1 MAIIFPSGYRE
12 IRDSLAYFY
21 AKTGRDTITNRELHS
36 CLGMYNFSKNKINE
50 IIEDECGTLLYP
62 VGQGVYK
69 FDASSMDSG
78 LSSSIRVQVQT
89 EIRKLMSNIKLLS
102 SNISALQ
109 NERSYMYL
117 KQVYEDLERIL
128 NAR

>member
-12 IRDSLAYFY
+12 LIDSLGYFY

-50 IIEDECGTLLYP
+50 IIKAACGFRLYP
-62 VGQGVYK
+62 IGQGVYK
-69 FDASSMDSG
+69 FNTDSFDNN
-78 LSSSIRVQVQT
+78 LSFSIRMQVET
-89 EIRKLMSNIKLLS
+89 EIRKLMSGIKLLS
-102 SNISALQ
+102 SNTSALN
-109 NERSYMYL
+109 NERSYNYL

-128 NAR
+128 NVR